1 VRRGSAKVFICA
13 LLIDDYLCCSYK
25 RLLQW
30 IADVASS
37 YVYHNI
43 SFTQVMSNES
53 CEPKLFF
60 FPETEDTK
68 VLIYHYILLVCMVEQ
83 TTNNFIESYIF
94 FPITFF
100 SLLWVRIFYRARKK
114 KIWMR
119 KLFSLFQPFF
129 RYILC
134 LIFKRTSTHRI
145 DM

>member
-1 VRRGSAKVFICA
+1 MRRGSAKVFICA

-53 CEPKLFF
+53 CEPNLFF
-60 FPETEDTK
+60 IFPETEDTK

-94 FPITFF
+94 FPITFSF
-100 SLLWVRIFYRARKK
+100 IMGA
-114 KIWMR
+114 
-119 KLFSLFQPFF
+119 
-129 RYILC
+129 YIL
-134 LIFKRTSTHRI
+134 
-145 DM
+145 

>member
-1 VRRGSAKVFICA
+1 MRRGSAKVFICA

-37 YVYHNI
+37 YVYHNV

-53 CEPKLFF
+53 CEPKLFFF

-100 SLLWVRIFYRARKK
+100 FIMGA
-114 KIWMR
+114 
-119 KLFSLFQPFF
+119 
-129 RYILC
+129 YIL
-134 LIFKRTSTHRI
+134 
-145 DM
+145 